1 MKLALDKEFCNILE
15 NKICIYFE
23 NSDNKETRG
32 FWCDGVL
39 FDYSD
44 DERTVYC
51 KAFIGKKGEKE
62 YTLILKFGDKILSKY
77 KHGLNNESYSIINE
91 YKNNFCVDIEKK
103 KIIIEIE

>member
-1 MKLALDKEFCNILE
+1 MKHTLDNEFCNILE
-15 NKICIYFE
+15 NKICRYFE
-23 NSDNKETRG
+23 NSDNKETKG

-51 KAFIGKKGEKE
+51 TAFIGKKGEKE

-77 KHGLNNESYSIINE
+77 KHGLNNESYSIIDT
-91 YKNNFCVDIEKK
+91 YDSDFYVDIEKK